1 MSLLFVADIRYWRFV
16 ITSGQYGYWPSHTA
30 LFPLYQERT
39 RTSREYLFNGL
50 NHLMEQHL
58 INRDDLIAYLGGGF
72 GEGKGTTFLEIN
84 RVGEVLDNFDH
95 YTLPNMEDTEA

>member
-1 MSLLFVADIRYWRFV
+1 
-16 ITSGQYGYWPSHTA
+16 
-30 LFPLYQERT
+30 
-39 RTSREYLFNGL
+39 
-50 NHLMEQHL
+50 MEQHL
-58 INRDDLIAYLGGGF
+58 INRDDLIAYLGGEL

>member
-1 MSLLFVADIRYWRFV
+1 MLRAYDKIYAKA
-16 ITSGQYGYWPSHTA
+16 YAEETA
-30 LFPLYQERT
+30 LMQA
-39 RTSREYLFNGL
+39 
-50 NHLMEQHL
+50 
-58 INRDDLIAYLGGGF
+58 DVIAYLGGGF